1 MPARPSE
8 ESFFSFV
15 DRLPTQVGSKPRAVA
30 FCTGLKAS
38 SPREWGEI
46 ARNQRDRPPGAHH
59 ALPWCTPYPTPG
71 AHHALPHGWRKRVSA
86 LANAVFLGLVFRA
99 GRCCSFGGSVHS
111 CTLRREISARSAREN
126 QRQAE
131 KIRRGCGVPQDRRMG
146 QEARME
152 ESASSPE
159 NGCAGEGV
167 PKLRNEGA
175 KADLPI
181 GNGRVVGLGA
191 GRRAPCQSWEEKR
204 RPVDSR
210 KRSYS
215 GRWRRRCRSSSFDCP
230 RSFRKSFSRRAVMAL
245 S

>member
-1 MPARPSE
+1 MP
-8 ESFFSFV
+8 
-15 DRLPTQVGSKPRAVA
+15 
-30 FCTGLKAS
+30 
-38 SPREWGEI
+38 
-46 ARNQRDRPPGAHH
+46 
-59 ALPWCTPYPTPG
+59 YPG

-99 GRCCSFGGSVHS
+99 GRRFSFGGSVHS
-111 CTLRREISARSAREN
+111 CTLRREISTGSAREN

-152 ESASSPE
+152 ESAPSPKTGVRARGCPSSGTRVQRRTFPSE
-159 NGCAGEGV
+159 MGEWSGWEPGAGV
-167 PKLRNEGA
+167 PR
-175 KADLPI
+175 
-181 GNGRVVGLGA
+181 
-191 GRRAPCQSWEEKR
+191 QSWEEKR